1 MSRLRNPTAYAKAM
15 ENYARKPLPT
25 QVAIPDVERLDRE
38 QANQERMKQVIASLK
53 ANKLS

>member
-1 MSRLRNPTAYAKAM
+1 MSRLRNPTAHAKAM